1 MNRTHSP
8 STRRKATYYDNST
21 TERSSEK
28 TWVMVVPIA
37 DTAAEL
43 FYGRLFE
50 LEPEYRAMFKN
61 DMTEQGKKLMTT
73 INIAVEALDNLE
85 PLIPVLKKMGADHVT
100 YGVKDR
106 DYNVVGASLLWT
118 LEKGL
123 GDVFTD
129 EVRNA
134 WGAVY
139 EVLASVMKEGAAE
152 VEKAA

>member
-1 MNRTHSP
+1 MITLQQKELVKN
-8 STRRKATYYDNST
+8 
-21 TERSSEK
+21 

-50 LEPEYRAMFKN
+50 LEPSYKAMFKN
-61 DMTEQGKKLMTT
+61 DMTEQGKKLMKT
-73 INIAVEALDNLE
+73 INIAVEALDDLE
-85 PLIPVLKKMGADHVT
+85 PLIPTLKQMGADHAGF
-100 YGVKDR
+100 GVKDR

-123 GDVFTD
+123 GDAFTD
-129 EVRNA
+129 EVKNA

-139 EVLASVMKEGAAE
+139 EVLASVMKQGAAE
-152 VEKAA
+152 AEKAA

>member
-1 MNRTHSP
+1 MITP
-8 STRRKATYYDNST
+8 QQK
-21 TERSSEK
+21 ELVQK

-50 LEPEYRAMFKN
+50 LEPEYKAMFKN
-61 DMTEQGKKLMTT
+61 DMTEQGKKLMKT
-73 INIAVEALDNLE
+73 INIAVEALDDVE
-85 PLIPVLKKMGADHVT
+85 PLIPVLKKMGADHAG

-106 DYNVVGASLLWT
+106 DYNVVGAALLWT

-129 EVRNA
+129 EVKNA

-139 EVLASVMKEGAAE
+139 EVLASVMKAGAAE
-152 VEKAA
+152 AEQAA

>member
-1 MNRTHSP
+1 MITP
-8 STRRKATYYDNST
+8 QQK
-21 TERSSEK
+21 ELVQK

-50 LEPEYRAMFKN
+50 LEPEYKAMFKN
-61 DMTEQGKKLMTT
+61 DMTEQGKKLMKT
-73 INIAVEALDNLE
+73 INIAVEALDDVE
-85 PLIPVLKKMGADHVT
+85 PLIPVLKKMGADHAG

-106 DYNVVGASLLWT
+106 DYNVVGAALLWT

-129 EVRNA
+129 EVKNA

-139 EVLASVMKEGAAE
+139 EVLATVMKEGAAE
-152 VEKAA
+152 AEQAA

>member
-1 MNRTHSP
+1 MITQQQ
-8 STRRKATYYDNST
+8 K
-21 TERSSEK
+21 ELVKK

-50 LEPEYRAMFKN
+50 LGPEYKALFKHE
-61 DMTEQGKKLMTT
+61 MTEQGKKLMKT
-73 INIAVEALDNLE
+73 INIAVESLDNLE
-85 PLIPVLKKMGADHVT
+85 SLIPTLKKMGADHVG
-100 YGVKDR
+100 YGVKNS
-106 DYNVVGASLLWT
+106 DYNTVGAALLWT

-123 GDVFTD
+123 GDAFTD
-129 EVRNA
+129 EVKNA

-152 VEKAA
+152 AEKAA

>member
-1 MNRTHSP
+1 
-8 STRRKATYYDNST
+8 
-21 TERSSEK
+21 
-28 TWVMVVPIA
+28 MVVPIA

-85 PLIPVLKKMGADHVT
+85 PLIPVLKKMGADHVG

>member
-1 MNRTHSP
+1 MITP
-8 STRRKATYYDNST
+8 QQK
-21 TERSSEK
+21 ELVKK

-50 LEPEYRAMFKN
+50 LEPSYKAMFKN
-61 DMTEQGKKLMTT
+61 DMTEQGKKLMKT
-73 INIAVEALDNLE
+73 INIAVEALDELE
-85 PLIPVLKKMGADHVT
+85 PLVPTLKQMGADHAG

-123 GDVFTD
+123 GEVFTD
-129 EVRNA
+129 EVKNA

-139 EVLASVMKEGAAE
+139 EVLATVMKEGAAE
-152 VEKAA
+152 ARKAA

>member
-1 MNRTHSP
+1 MITP
-8 STRRKATYYDNST
+8 QQK
-21 TERSSEK
+21 ELVKK

-61 DMTEQGKKLMTT
+61 DMTEQGKKLMKT

-85 PLIPVLKKMGADHVT
+85 PLIPVLRKMGADHVG

>member
-1 MNRTHSP
+1 MITP
-8 STRRKATYYDNST
+8 QQK
-21 TERSSEK
+21 ELVQK
-28 TWVMVVPIA
+28 TWVKVVPIS

-50 LEPEYRAMFKN
+50 LEPEYKAMFKN
-61 DMTEQGKKLMTT
+61 DMTEQGKKLMKT
-73 INIAVEALDNLE
+73 INIAVEALDDVE
-85 PLIPVLKKMGADHVT
+85 PLIPTLKKMGADHAG

-106 DYNVVGASLLWT
+106 DYNVVGAALLWT

-123 GDVFTD
+123 ADDFND

-152 VEKAA
+152 AEKAA

>member
-1 MNRTHSP
+1 MITLQQ
-8 STRRKATYYDNST
+8 KDLVK
-21 TERSSEK
+21 K

-50 LEPEYRAMFKN
+50 LEPDYKAMFKN
-61 DMTEQGKKLMTT
+61 DMTEQGKKLMKT
-73 INIAVEALDNLE
+73 INIAVEALDDLE
-85 PLIPVLKKMGADHVT
+85 PLIPVLKQMGADHAGF
-100 YGVKDR
+100 GVKDR

-123 GDVFTD
+123 GEAFTD
-129 EVRNA
+129 EVKNA

-152 VEKAA
+152 SEKAA

>member
-1 MNRTHSP
+1 MITP
-8 STRRKATYYDNST
+8 QQK
-21 TERSSEK
+21 ELVKK

-50 LEPEYRAMFKN
+50 LEPSYKAMFKN
-61 DMTEQGKKLMTT
+61 DMTEQGKKLMKT
-73 INIAVEALDNLE
+73 INIAVEALDELE
-85 PLIPVLKKMGADHVT
+85 PLVPTLKQMGADHAG

-123 GDVFTD
+123 GEVFTD
-129 EVRNA
+129 EVKNA

-139 EVLASVMKEGAAE
+139 EVLVTVMKEGAAE
-152 VEKAA
+152 ARKAA

>member
-1 MNRTHSP
+1 MITP
-8 STRRKATYYDNST
+8 QQK
-21 TERSSEK
+21 ELVQK

-50 LEPEYRAMFKN
+50 LEPDYKAMFKN
-61 DMTEQGKKLMTT
+61 DMTEQGKKLMKT

-85 PLIPVLKKMGADHVT
+85 PLIPVLKQMGADHAGF
-100 YGVKDR
+100 GVKNR

-123 GDVFTD
+123 GEAFTD
-129 EVRNA
+129 EVKNA

-152 VEKAA
+152 SEKAA